1 MELGGFCLLYYTLL
15 DANVGINHLHDMVAF
30 MGLHVQLI
38 YIIGS
43 VSEKMKSG
51 YIYKKL

>member
-1 MELGGFCLLYYTLL
+1 MGCLLYDTLL

-38 YIIGS
+38 LYLFIFLLIVPRMGS
-43 VSEKMKSG
+43 AN
-51 YIYKKL
+51 